1 MTSLDHRPLLNRLL
15 AGHDLEPA
23 VVEAFVGAVMDGMV
37 DDVVVA
43 AVLAGLRVKG
53 ETGAEVAAAARAM
66 RARSLPVPIAD
77 PGRAVDTCGTGGD
90 GAETINISTAAALVA
105 AAAGAKVAKHGNR
118 SVSSRCGSA
127 DVLEAAGV
135 RLDLGPAAMAAL
147 HDEIG
152 IAFLFAPQLHPAM
165 RAVMP
170 VRRALAVRTVFNLLG
185 PLTNPAA
192 VERQVIGV
200 WGREVQPLMA
210 SALAELGARRALV
223 VHSDDGLDEV
233 SAAAPT
239 TLVEVR
245 DGEVVGSSRLEPADL
260 GVEPL
265 DPKAL
270 KGGDAAENL
279 RRLRAI
285 LAGEERSAASEAVA
299 INAGAALYVA
309 ERASDL
315 RSGSVMAR
323 DILRSGAALGILE
336 ALAHRSE
343 ELAGDG

>member
-1 MTSLDHRPLLNRLL
+1 
-15 AGHDLEPA
+15 
-23 VVEAFVGAVMDGMV
+23 
-37 DDVVVA
+37 
-43 AVLAGLRVKG
+43 
-53 ETGAEVAAAARAM
+53 
-66 RARSLPVPIAD
+66 
-77 PGRAVDTCGTGGD
+77 
-90 GAETINISTAAALVA
+90 
-105 AAAGAKVAKHGNR
+105 
-118 SVSSRCGSA
+118 
-127 DVLEAAGV
+127 
-135 RLDLGPAAMAAL
+135 
-147 HDEIG
+147 
-152 IAFLFAPQLHPAM
+152 
-165 RAVMP
+165 
-170 VRRALAVRTVFNLLG
+170 VRTVFNLLG
-185 PLTNPAA
+185 PLTNPAG

-245 DGEVVGSSRLEPADL
+245 DGEVVGSTRLEPADL
-260 GVEPL
+260 GVEPF